1 MLPKPPH
8 VYYRGCGQNKDIEN
22 ENIKLKKFRKT
33 LRFYIIIT
41 LQKLVT
47 SKGKLKMLIW
57 MSQPIIWISSCK
69 RKLLRYFNL
78 EPSFKLRCCRARD
91 LFGSQIPVTTVGFES
106 QIFCIRSSYLTQ
118 LHRMH
123 EIRSSNPPVVTV
135 SCDPN
140 KKSRARHHRKR
151 KLFF

>member
-22 ENIKLKKFRKT
+22 ENIKLKKIQENTPLLYHHNTPKTRNQQRKIENAHLNESAYYLDKFLQEKIVEILQ
-33 LRFYIIIT
+33 LR
-41 LQKLVT
+41 
-47 SKGKLKMLIW
+47 
-57 MSQPIIWISSCK
+57 
-69 RKLLRYFNL
+69 
-78 EPSFKLRCCRARD
+78 A
-91 LFGSQIPVTTVGFES
+91 FGSQIPVTTVGFES